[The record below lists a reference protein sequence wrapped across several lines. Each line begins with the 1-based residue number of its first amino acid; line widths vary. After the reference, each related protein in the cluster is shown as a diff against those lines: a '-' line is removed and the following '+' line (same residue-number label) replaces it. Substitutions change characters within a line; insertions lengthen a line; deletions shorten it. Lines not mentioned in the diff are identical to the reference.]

1 MTALSVAT
9 RTVEPSEP
17 GPSRRRRGS
26 RSSSRWD
33 EVRGSLAFWLG
44 GAVVLLILLAGVLAP
59 WIAPHDPLALHLD
72 NTFAPPS
79 SDHLFGTDA
88 NGRDVL
94 SRLMYGARSSFLGI
108 AITVGVAGV
117 LGSLWGL
124 AAGYVG
130 GIVDEVLMR
139 LADAVLSFPGIV
151 LAIAITGA
159 MGPSLFSAMLSVGI
173 VFSPMIARLLR
184 TQVMLLRHSE
194 FVLVSKSLGVRPA
207 RVAMRHVVPNA
218 INPVVVQLC
227 SLASVALIIEAALG
241 FLGLGVQPP
250 KPSWGPDLSRAYAE
264 FFSEPMLTVA
274 PGLAITITA
283 FAISQFGDGLR
294 DRLRI
299 G

>member
-1 MTALSVAT
+1 MTAMSTAV
-9 RTVEPSEP
+9 TVEPKEP
-17 GPSRRRRGS
+17 RPNRNRRAPRTT
-26 RSSSRWD
+26 SRWD
-33 EVRGSLAFWLG
+33 DVRGALAFWLG
-44 GAVVLLILLAGVLAP
+44 GSVVLFVLAAGLLAP
-59 WIAPHDPLALHLD
+59 WLAPHNPLTLD
-72 NTFAPPS
+72 LDHTFAGPS
-79 SDHLFGTDA
+79 WDHLLGTDA

-108 AITVGVAGV
+108 AITVSVAGL

-124 AAGYVG
+124 LAGYIG
-130 GIVDEVLMR
+130 GAVDEVLMR

-173 VFSPMIARLLR
+173 VFSPIIARLLR

-194 FVLVSKSLGVRPA
+194 FVLVSKCLGVHPA
-207 RVAMRHVVPNA
+207 RVALRHVVPNA